1 MKKITLI
8 ISVLFFVSAAITLG
22 FFYSKSIG
30 VNKLE
35 ADSLPSILTA
45 KDDAPRMKL
54 PASTGDK
61 INILFVGDM
70 MFDRWIRQ
78 MSQKNGSD
86 FIFQKIHDL
95 LQKQDL
101 VVGNLEGPI
110 TGEPSVSLASVFGS
124 RENYIFTFPPDTAQ
138 NLYDQ
143 NIRLVNIG
151 NNHILNFKESGLDG
165 TENSLTGAR
174 VNFFGDAGGN
184 GRRFFV
190 QEVEGIKI
198 AFVNYNQFASNGKQ
212 HALDDLQAVK
222 KIAPDSTVVY
232 THWGTEFSD
241 TPNEKDR
248 ALAHQFIDAGA
259 DLIIGSHPHVM
270 QTKEAYQGKTI
281 YYSLGN
287 FIFDQ
292 YFDLRTQRGL
302 AVQIEIDPKDGTMSV
317 RDYSVEMKT
326 NGQTV
331 LK

>member
-1 MKKITLI
+1 MTSLLLVIGATI
-8 ISVLFFVSAAITLG
+8 ALG
-22 FFYSKSIG
+22 FFYSKGIG
-30 VNKLE
+30 ANKLE
-35 ADSLPSILTA
+35 ANSFPNIPTA
-45 KDDAPRMKL
+45 KDDAPKMDF

-61 INILFVGDM
+61 IHILFVGDM

-86 FIFQKIHDL
+86 FIFQKVHDL

-110 TGEPSVSLASVFGS
+110 TSEPSVSLASVFGS

-138 NLYDQ
+138 TLYDQ

-151 NNHILNFKESGLDG
+151 NNHILNFKEGGLDG
-165 TENSLTGAR
+165 TKDSLTGAR
-174 VNFFGDAGGN
+174 VNFFGDAGRN
-184 GRRFFV
+184 DRRFFV
-190 QEVEGIKI
+190 QEVKGFKI
-198 AFVNYNQFASNGKQ
+198 AFVNYNQFTGNGKQ

-222 KIAPDSTVVY
+222 KIAPDFTVLY

-259 DLIIGSHPHVM
+259 DMVIGSHPHVL
-270 QTKEAYQGKTI
+270 QTKETYQGKTI

-292 YFDLRTQRGL
+292 YFDLRTRRGL
-302 AVQIEIDPKDGTMSV
+302 AVQLEIDPKDRTIAA